1 MADSKD
7 VLTGL
12 IWVYTLY
19 ALAILSVVGWFAY
32 KITSKGEGKLIRPLF
47 FYVWVSFLVVT
58 GVSLH
63 IFTYNTIPWS
73 PMDLNRNEIK
83 ADTVFHI
90 TVENHQFRL
99 PAKKLTVRLNQK
111 VLFDVTTNDLTYGFG
126 LFRQDNTMVFQMQVV
141 PGHKNDVLW
150 QFGETGIFDIRST
163 EYSGPKGAFMHE
175 KAVVEV
181 IE

>member
-19 ALAILSVVGWFAY
+19 ALAILSVMAWFAF
-32 KITSKGEGKLIRPLF
+32 KITSRGEGRLIKPKF
-47 FYVWVSFLVVT
+47 FYIWVSFLVIL
-58 GVSLH
+58 GVSIH

-73 PMDLNRNEIK
+73 PMDLNREEIQ
-83 ADTVFHI
+83 ADTVFNI
-90 TVENHQFRL
+90 TVENHQFKL
-99 PAKKLTVRLNQK
+99 PDDKLIVKLNQK
-111 VLFDVTTNDLTYGFG
+111 VLFNLQSNDLTYGFG

-141 PGHKNDVLW
+141 PGNRNDLLW
-150 QFGETGIFDIRST
+150 QFGETGVYDIRST
-163 EYSGPKGAFMHE
+163 EYSGPKGVFMLE

>member
-19 ALAILSVVGWFAY
+19 VSAILSVMIWFAY
-32 KITSKGEGKLIRPLF
+32 RITRKGEGKLIKPVY
-47 FYVWVSFLVVT
+47 FYIWVSFLVVV

-73 PMDLNRNEIK
+73 PMDLNRSKIQ
-83 ADTVFHI
+83 ADTVFNI
-90 TVENHQFRL
+90 MVENHEFKL
-99 PAKKLTVRLNQK
+99 PDEKLRIKVNQK
-111 VLFDVTTNDLTYGFG
+111 VLFNVTSSDLTYGFG
-126 LFRQDNTMVFQMQVV
+126 LFRQDNTMVFQMQVI
-141 PGHKNDVLW
+141 PGHKNDLLW
-150 QFGETGIFDIRST
+150 QFGETGLFDIRST
-163 EYSGPKGAFMHE
+163 EYSGPKGAFMHK
-175 KAVVEV
+175 KAAVEV

>member
-19 ALAILSVVGWFAY
+19 VLAILSVMSWFAY
-32 KITSKGEGKLIRPLF
+32 KISRKGEGKLIKPVY
-47 FYVWVSFLVVT
+47 FYIWVGFLVVV
-58 GVSLH
+58 GISLH

-73 PMDLNRNEIK
+73 PMDLNRSKIQ
-83 ADTVFHI
+83 ADTVFNI
-90 TVENHQFRL
+90 MVENHEFKL
-99 PAKKLTVRLNQK
+99 PDEKLRIKLNQK
-111 VLFDVTTNDLTYGFG
+111 VLFNVTSCDLTYGFG
-126 LFRQDNTMVFQMQVV
+126 LFRQDNTMVFQMQVI
-141 PGHKNDVLW
+141 PGHNNDLLW
-150 QFGETGIFDIRST
+150 QFGEVGLFDIRST
-163 EYSGPKGAFMHE
+163 EYSGPKGTFMHE